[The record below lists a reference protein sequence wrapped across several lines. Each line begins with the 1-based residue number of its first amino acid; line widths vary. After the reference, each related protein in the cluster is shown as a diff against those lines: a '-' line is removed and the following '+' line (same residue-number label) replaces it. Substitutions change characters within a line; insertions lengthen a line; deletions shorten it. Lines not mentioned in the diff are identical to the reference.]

1 MVFEK
6 IKAIISEEFEIDEEE
21 ITMDSTM
28 DDLQIDSIDA
38 VDLTM
43 AIEDEF
49 DISIPDEELEGFK
62 NVGDVVRYVESCV
75 EDV

>member
-62 NVGDVVRYVESCV
+62 NVGDVVRYVEGCV